1 MSEQLELA
9 FCDESTSSA
18 EDSHASPSASQERG
32 LRKQMSDGSGRKS
45 SALWASS
52 RRGLSSSRTCL
63 DSFGGAWQTLSPG
76 STDSVT
82 RWSGPDS
89 RLVTSARLT
98 SESGS
103 FSLPTLTAQSY
114 GTSNNGCPG
123 DGREAFKGKGKPSLN
138 TMATKALWPT
148 PTVKGNYNKV
158 GLSARS
164 GDGLATA
171 VAKAEGKMYPTP
183 TARDWKS
190 GASNQHGKNALP
202 LNEVVHITQ
211 PGPLNPKWVAW
222 LMGFHIEWISSV
234 LLETPSSL
242 KSRK

>member
-18 EDSHASPSASQERG
+18 EGSHANPSASQERG
-32 LRKQMSDGSGRKS
+32 LRKQMSDGFGRKS
-45 SALWASS
+45 SALRASS
-52 RRGLSSSRTCL
+52 RRGSSSSKTCL

-82 RWSGPDS
+82 RWSGPES

-103 FSLPTLTAQSY
+103 FSLPTPTAQSY
-114 GTSNNGCPG
+114 GTSQNGCPG

-148 PTVKGNYNKV
+148 PTVSDGT
-158 GLSARS
+158 GGPGRS
-164 GDGLATA
+164 QTTRGGMNLRTA
-171 VAKAEGKMYPTP
+171 VRLYPTP

-190 GASNQHGKNALP
+190 GASNQHGKNARP
-202 LNEVVHITQ
+202 LNEVVHLTQ

-222 LMGFHIEWISSV
+222 LMGFHIEWINSV
-234 LLETPSSL
+234 LLETPSSR